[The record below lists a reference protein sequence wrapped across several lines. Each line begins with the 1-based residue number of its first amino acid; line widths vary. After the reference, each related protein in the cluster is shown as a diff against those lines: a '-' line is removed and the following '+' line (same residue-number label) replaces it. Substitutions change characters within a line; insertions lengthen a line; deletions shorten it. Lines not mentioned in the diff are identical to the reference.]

1 MSFEKVT
8 SAEWQKFVAQRA
20 QDLPDQ
26 TVAEALGKFQL
37 VPGGPQDET
46 VDASIHHG
54 NLTIDGDLALPS
66 WVTVVDG
73 DLDVTDKV
81 STKIEGGDG
90 HVTLVVFGNLTCAS
104 IDHDW
109 ASIIFVTGNVI
120 VKDWVFASREDSAFV
135 IGGDFKTPIFIG
147 ADIWVSVGGA
157 VEMEYG
163 YGYAVNLAS
172 FADAY
177 GAPQTYPRHGW
188 RELVFKLGF
197 GQGRIRDEEQ
207 LLEVLEERLHITGS
221 LLRSA

>member
-8 SAEWQKFVAQRA
+8 SAEWQKFVTRRT

-26 TVAEALGKFQL
+26 TVAEALGRFRL
-37 VPGGPQDET
+37 IPGGPQDET
-46 VDASIHHG
+46 IDASVHHG

-66 WVTVVDG
+66 CVTAVDG
-73 DLDVTDKV
+73 DLDVTGKV
-81 STKIEGGDG
+81 STKIEDGDG
-90 HVTLVVFGNLTCAS
+90 HVTLVVFGNLTCGS

-120 VKDWVFASREDSAFV
+120 VRDWVFASREDSALV

-177 GAPQTYPRHGW
+177 GAPQIHPRHDW
-188 RELVFKLGF
+188 RLLVLKLGF
-197 GQGRIRDEEQ
+197 GRIRDEEQ
-207 LLEVLEERLHITGS
+207 LLEALEERLYITGS
-221 LLRSA
+221 LLRSV

>member
-8 SAEWQKFVAQRA
+8 SAEWQKFVTRRA

-26 TVAEALGKFQL
+26 TLAEALGRFRL

-46 VDASIHHG
+46 IDASIHHG
-54 NLTIDGDLALPS
+54 NLTIDGDVALPS
-66 WVTVVDG
+66 WVTAVDG
-73 DLDVTDKV
+73 DLDVTGKV

-90 HVTLVVFGNLTCAS
+90 HVTLVVFGNLTCGS

-120 VKDWVFASREDSAFV
+120 VRDWVFASREDSALV

-147 ADIWVSVGGA
+147 ADIWVSVGRA

-177 GAPQTYPRHGW
+177 GAPQIHPRHGW
-188 RELVFKLGF
+188 RQLVLKLGF

-207 LLEVLEERLHITGS
+207 LLEVLEERLRITGS

>member
-1 MSFEKVT
+1 PASFATMQDALKPT
-8 SAEWQKFVAQRA
+8 SSSISPRWETRA
-20 QDLPDQ
+20 QFFISSGGQFLTSPD
-26 TVAEALGKFQL
+26 
-37 VPGGPQDET
+37 
-46 VDASIHHG
+46 
-54 NLTIDGDLALPS
+54 
-66 WVTVVDG
+66 
-73 DLDVTDKV
+73 
-81 STKIEGGDG
+81 TKIEGGDG
-90 HVTLVVFGNLTCAS
+90 HVTLVVFGNLTCSS

-109 ASIIFVTGNVI
+109 ASTIFVTGNVL
-120 VKDWVFASREDSAFV
+120 VKDWVFASREDSALV

-177 GAPQTYPRHGW
+177 GAPQIHPRHGW
-188 RELVFKLGF
+188 RELVLKLGF

-207 LLEVLEERLHITGS
+207 LLEALEERLRTAGS

>member
-8 SAEWQKFVAQRA
+8 SAEWQKFVTRRT

-26 TVAEALGKFQL
+26 TVAEALGRFRL
-37 VPGGPQDET
+37 VPGGPQDKT
-46 VDASIHHG
+46 IDASIHHG

-66 WVTVVDG
+66 WVTAVDG
-73 DLDVTDKV
+73 DLDVTGKV

-90 HVTLVVFGNLTCAS
+90 NVTLVVFGNLTCGS

-120 VKDWVFASREDSAFV
+120 VRDWVFASREDSALV

-177 GAPQTYPRHGW
+177 GAPQIHPRHDW
-188 RELVFKLGF
+188 RLLVLKLGF
-197 GQGRIRDEEQ
+197 GRIRDEEQ
-207 LLEVLEERLHITGS
+207 LLEALEERLYITGS
-221 LLRSA
+221 LLRSV